1 MINMEA
7 HNFRIIIYDF
17 FVDRDSLKN
26 FIHNETDDAPTDT
39 KPWVASL

>member
-17 FVDRDSLKN
+17 LWTGIPLKN